1 MGIFLIILLLIC
13 LFWPVITRWLRGY
26 MSRRAEDMIRRMAGM
41 PSRKEE
47 QRRAKATQN
56 RRYRQEQQH
65 RSYQEHQAEREA
77 ALKNMRES
85 AVDVEYTEIREYSED
100 TVIEGSGARREK
112 RIYRESQ
119 VTDAEW
125 TE

>member
-1 MGIFLIILLLIC
+1 
-13 LFWPVITRWLRGY
+13 